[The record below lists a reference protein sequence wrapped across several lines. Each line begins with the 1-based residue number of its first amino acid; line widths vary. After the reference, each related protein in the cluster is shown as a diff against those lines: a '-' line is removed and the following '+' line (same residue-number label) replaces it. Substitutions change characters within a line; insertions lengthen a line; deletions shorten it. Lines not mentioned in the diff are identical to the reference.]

1 MKNGVKIRKYDVQKF
16 NQKMMK
22 MSMFA
27 ANSKGVDIGF
37 NADYAAYVEY
47 GTSKMKAQPYFEP
60 AINNRLIL
68 FRKKLKATGFKLLK
82 GQNTQN
88 AAHIMKSLGLSILE
102 NTADRVPVDSGT
114 LRQSMYIKPA

>member
-37 NADYAAYVEY
+37 KADYAAFVEY

-60 AINNRLIL
+60 AINNRLI
-68 FRKKLKATGFKLLK
+68 
-82 GQNTQN
+82 
-88 AAHIMKSLGLSILE
+88 
-102 NTADRVPVDSGT
+102 
-114 LRQSMYIKPA
+114 